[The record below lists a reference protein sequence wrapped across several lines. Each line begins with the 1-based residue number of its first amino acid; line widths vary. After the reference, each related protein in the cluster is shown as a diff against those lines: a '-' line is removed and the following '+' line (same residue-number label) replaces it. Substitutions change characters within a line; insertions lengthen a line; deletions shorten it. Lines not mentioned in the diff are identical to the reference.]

1 MEGLTTVVCRTLPV
15 PDKNLERAIL
25 ELQHER
31 RQSDPRDLRLVAR
44 ATNEKS
50 VGRTLEVVYAN
61 GIFMNQ
67 TSASLE

>member
-1 MEGLTTVVCRTLPV
+1 MCRTLPV

-50 VGRTLEVVYAN
+50 VGRTLKVVYAN